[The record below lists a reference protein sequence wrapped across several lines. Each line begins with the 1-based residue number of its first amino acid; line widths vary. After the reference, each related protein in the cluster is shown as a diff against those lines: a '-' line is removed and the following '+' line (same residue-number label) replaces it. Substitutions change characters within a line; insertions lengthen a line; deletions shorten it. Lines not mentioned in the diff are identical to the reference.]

1 MIHRLVFMLTV
12 VPMFFISLVWWVITG
27 KNIYIQYCDYYDEKF
42 AEQKSKFKNNHL

>member
-27 KNIYIQYCDYYDEKF
+27 KNIFTDYVNYFDN
-42 AEQKSKFKNNHL
+42 KFKEQRK